1 MHITEGIIVGKA
13 ALAYTGVGIALMGVG
28 VSRMKSFARKRPE
41 NRLLLGM
48 GTALVF
54 FISLLPI
61 PAFTGTCSHPCGTPF
76 IGILLGPLIGTA
88 LAGISLLFQAAFFAH
103 GGFGTW
109 GANLLA
115 LGFCGCFFGWAL
127 FQLCR
132 RMGLP
137 IWAAGMAGGLIG
149 DIMVYAASG
158 MILGTTL
165 ATAPNPQYS
174 LGGYLLVIYAAY
186 LPTQLPIAL
195 AEMLITGLALHHAA
209 RQRPE
214 VLNALGIVTADVRDQ
229 FNHAMLVALV
239 VTGSVFLLTRPLHA
253 QPADEPSPAIA
264 RQSEGAPQA
273 FAGMDE
279 AVNEDLAAKA
289 GRPPRDPFIDTE
301 SMGDLWNLLLLG
313 AGAVCGFVLGRGW
326 HLLWAKPNRS
336 AP

>member
-1 MHITEGIIVGKA
+1 MHITEGIIVGKT
-13 ALAYTGVGIALMGVG
+13 ALAYTGVGMALMGAG

-48 GTALVF
+48 GAALVF
-54 FISLLPI
+54 FISLIPI

-76 IGILLGPLIGTA
+76 VGILLGPLIGTA
-88 LAGISLLFQAAFFAH
+88 LAGISLLLQAAFFAH

-115 LGFCGCFFGWAL
+115 LGFCGCFCGWAL

-132 RMGLP
+132 RAGLP

-165 ATAPNPQYS
+165 ASAPAPQYS
-174 LGGYLLVIYAAY
+174 LVGYLLVIYAAY

-195 AEMLITGLALHHAA
+195 AEMLVTGLALHHAA

-214 VLNALGIVTADVRDQ
+214 VLNALGIVTANVRSS
-229 FNHAMLVALV
+229 FNHAVLTALV
-239 VTGSVFLLTRPLHA
+239 VAGSAFLLASPVAA
-253 QPADEPSPAIA
+253 QPADTPAPA
-264 RQSEGAPQA
+264 VSHKTESEASG

-279 AVNEDLAAKA
+279 SVNEDLATRA

-313 AGAVCGFVLGRGW
+313 AGGICGFVLGRGW
-326 HLLWAKPNRS
+326 HLLWAKPDRS